1 MTATAPAAPSGALA
15 EDQRLGATLA
25 LSLLVHG
32 LVLLGIGFTLEDAA
46 PLRPTLDVILTETTT
61 PLTPKQADF
70 LAQAANQGGGEHER
84 SLRPRDTQTG
94 PIERETPGIAPRT
107 MQAQSPQ
114 AEAAPQTRVVTSL
127 RSETSVADERR
138 TPAPVDTPKPPGPE
152 RIERDM
158 EMARLAA
165 EIHLRSE
172 RYAKRP
178 KRKFV
183 SASTQE
189 YAWATYLREWV
200 DRVERVGNLNY
211 PDAARRRRLA
221 GQVVISVAIRRD
233 GSVERAD
240 IVQSSG
246 VSLLDASALRIAKL
260 AEPYAPLPKTSED
273 PDVLHVTRTWQFLPG
288 GELVDR

>member
-1 MTATAPAAPSGALA
+1 MAASAANPSGIGP
-15 EDQRLGATLA
+15 DQRLGATLA
-25 LSLLVHG
+25 LSLAVHAM
-32 LVLLGIGFTLEDAA
+32 LLLGIGFTLERAA
-46 PLRPTLDVILTETTT
+46 PLMPTLDVILTETVT

-70 LAQAANQGGGEHER
+70 LAQANNQGGGEHER
-84 SLRPRDTQTG
+84 SSRPRDNQTG
-94 PIERETPGIAPRT
+94 PLPQERPGVAPRS
-107 MQAQSPQ
+107 MQAQSPRPQ
-114 AEAAPQTRVVTSL
+114 PAPQARVVTSA
-127 RSETSVADERR
+127 RGDEATASARR
-138 TPAPVDTPKPPGPE
+138 AALAQPDPLPPGPE

-189 YAWATYLREWV
+189 FAWAAYLREWV

-211 PDAARRRRLA
+211 PDEARRRGLR

-240 IVQSSG
+240 IVDSSG
-246 VSLLDASALRIAKL
+246 IALLDASALRIAKL
-260 AEPYAPLPKTSED
+260 AEPYAPLPKTDED

-288 GELVDR
+288 GTLVDS

>member
-1 MTATAPAAPSGALA
+1 MAASPTAYDGIG
-15 EDQRLGATLA
+15 ENQRLGATVT

-32 LVLLGIGFTLEDAA
+32 LLLLGVGFTLERAA
-46 PLRPTLDVILTETTT
+46 PVMPTLDVILAETST

-70 LAQAANQGGGEHER
+70 LAQVSQQGGGEHER
-84 SLRPRDTQTG
+84 STRPRENQTG
-94 PIERETPGIAPRT
+94 PVPQAEPGEAPRT
-107 MQAQSPQ
+107 LQAQSPQ
-114 AEAAPQTRVVTSL
+114 AEPAAQERVVGST
-127 RSETSVADERR
+127 RGETPVPAARQTPTPSER
-138 TPAPVDTPKPPGPE
+138 PLPPGRE
-152 RIERDM
+152 KIERDM
-158 EMARLAA
+158 RMARLAA

-189 YAWATYLREWV
+189 YAWAGYLREWV

-211 PDAARRRRLA
+211 PDEARRRRLE

-233 GSVERAD
+233 GGVERAD

-246 VSLLDASALRIAKL
+246 IALLDASALRIARL
-260 AEPYAPLPKTSED
+260 AEPYPPLPRTEED
-273 PDVLHVTRTWQFLPG
+273 PDVLHVTRTWQFMPEG
-288 GELVDR
+288 ALVDE